1 MVRKIKNEYY
11 LNRAEAISYI
21 LQAYH
26 AKWCYARWSRDE
38 IAFSYEAKNGERGRF
53 LVPAY
58 KTKSSKNVR
67 VRKFDLDRFFSEE
80 EG

>member
-1 MVRKIKNEYY
+1 MVQKINDEYY

-38 IAFSYEAKNGERGRF
+38 VAFSYETKGGERLRF
-53 LVPAY
+53 LVSAY
-58 KTKSSKNVR
+58 KSKSSKTVR
-67 VRKFDLDRFFSEE
+67 VRKFDLDHFF
-80 EG
+80 GNQ

>member
-1 MVRKIKNEYY
+1 MVRKIKDEYY

-38 IAFSYEAKNGERGRF
+38 IAFSFESKGGE
-53 LVPAY
+53 
-58 KTKSSKNVR
+58 T
-67 VRKFDLDRFFSEE
+67 
-80 EG
+80 